1 MSDSPELAQSEH
13 DSGTGHPPALYM
25 LFFAEMWERFCF
37 YGMRALLVLYLTKG
51 FLGMSD
57 ELSGNVYASYNALV
71 YLTPILG
78 GMIADRLL
86 GYRAAII
93 MGGIVM
99 AIGEFTLLVEQEFAV
114 YAGMAMIVCGNGL
127 FKPNISSL
135 VGKLYADGDP
145 RRDAGFTIFYMG
157 INIGALTSTLLC
169 GWIGENYGYTWGFG
183 IAGLGML
190 LGIFTFHLGRG
201 RLADHGTAPDPEKQ
215 PARITKVALGTL
227 CAAPVLYFLLKN
239 EQLVTY
245 LVLIGLIVTMGSIL
259 GVALKSDKVQRERL
273 FLLVVLWV
281 FHALFWAFFEQAG
294 SSLTLFTDRNVD
306 CEIFGWTMPTSWGQF
321 FNPAFIV
328 IFGALFSGMWV
339 ALGKK
344 DRDPSIPAKFGLA
357 LVQLGAGYGLLVM
370 GAAWGV
376 GGIVPLI
383 FLVMCYLLHT
393 TGELCLSPVGLSAVT
408 KLAPKKIVGM
418 VMGAWFLSISAG
430 HKIAGYVNALAGS
443 KPELAS
449 ALKIFDGLALRSAAL
464 DSEKGTDFIK
474 GKLEG
479 FVEKHEAV
487 APQLEALQA
496 SLVEQSFAID
506 SAEGQQF
513 VAAEVQRVADGDAFV
528 AEKLNELMQS
538 LGGEQFVVAQVE
550 KLSGGNAD
558 MAAKINALVA
568 SPEAE
573 VTQQTLET
581 YLGVYNMLAWIAVGA
596 GLLLMVSAPFLKKWQ
611 HGVK

>member
-1 MSDSPELAQSEH
+1 MSDSPATATSEY

-78 GMIADRLL
+78 GIIADRLL

-135 VGKLYADGDP
+135 VGKLYADGDS

-183 IAGLGML
+183 LAGLGML
-190 LGIFTFHLGRG
+190 LGIFTFHMGRG
-201 RLADHGTAPDPEKQ
+201 RLADHGNAPDPEKQ
-215 PARITKVALGTL
+215 PARIAKVALGTL
-227 CAAPVLYFLLKN
+227 CAAPVLYLLLKN
-239 EQLVTY
+239 QELVTY

-328 IFGALFSGMWV
+328 IFGAVFSGMWV

-430 HKIAGYVNALAGS
+430 HKIAGFVNALAGS
-443 KPELAS
+443 KPELAK
-449 ALKIFDGLALRSAAL
+449 ALTIFDGLKDKELTA
-464 DSEKGTDFIK
+464 DSDAG
-474 GKLEG
+474 
-479 FVEKHEAV
+479 
-487 APQLEALQA
+487 
-496 SLVEQSFAID
+496 S
-506 SAEGQQF
+506 
-513 VAAEVQRVADGDAFV
+513 AFV
-528 AEKLNELMQS
+528 TEQITKLA
-538 LGGEQFVVAQVE
+538 GG
-550 KLSGGNAD
+550 SAD
-558 MAAKINALVA
+558 MQAQLTTLMA
-568 SPEAE
+568 SPAEE

-581 YLGVYNMLAWIAVGA
+581 YLSVYNMLAWIAVGA
-596 GLLLMVSAPFLKKWQ
+596 GLLLMVSAPVLKKWQ